1 MTEKHIGLP
10 AKLINGG
17 VAGIIGA
24 TCVFPTDL
32 TKTRL
37 QNQRS
42 GQQVYKSMDVPFS
55 IIYFPLFARL
65 YRGGQESL
73 EERAPFYQLFLAGC
87 LAGSVAAVSVN
98 PCDVIKT
105 RLLSLTKGTNED
117 SYSGLVDCARKI
129 WWKEGRLAF
138 LIGARCRALVI
149 APLFGVAQVIYFTG
163 VGEFLVELSQYGR
176 FSS

>member
-17 VAGIIGA
+17 VAGIIGT
-24 TCVFPTDL
+24 TCVFPIDL

-65 YRGGQESL
+65 YRRGQESL

-117 SYSGLVDCARKI
+117 SYSGLVDCARTRNQRQIQVLKARI
-129 WWKEGRLAF
+129 APYPSICCLAF
-138 LIGARCRALVI
+138 RYNWESCK
-149 APLFGVAQVIYFTG
+149 
-163 VGEFLVELSQYGR
+163 E
-176 FSS
+176 